1 MIITLGIFQ
10 TLGNIILFL
19 IVLGVIICVHELG
32 HLYFAKKA
40 GILCHEFS
48 FGMGPR
54 LWSIKKG
61 ETIYSIRAIPFGG
74 FVSMSGE
81 ELEEEIVKI
90 GDRVRLEFDND
101 NVVKNI
107 IINPDNPKYT
117 DLIEVT
123 VETIDL
129 KSDKNLFINQYSVK
143 QDAMYIFDKREMQI
157 APLNRRFASKS
168 KWQRFITTFG
178 GPMMNFILAFVV
190 YLIIAFAVGVP
201 NMSSTVVSEV
211 SENGPA
217 YNVLLDGDKI
227 VSINGVN
234 VDSWNGETNSVS
246 SELDKT
252 IDGYIIVV
260 ERNGQLVTLEEIKPL
275 LLFYNLGFQASLDSD
290 ELIVK
295 SPIDLFERSEL
306 LPGDKILSIEDIQM
320 NTWEDIIAFVE
331 NNKEG
336 SESKEDLY
344 KITVYRQTI
353 SAYSGFVSSITEQGG
368 YYFVEINPTGDFDN
382 VTYKIGGTEELL
394 VSVGSQI
401 TQGDALGGG
410 GNYDFEFVLYGEKVL
425 EAVGVTPY
433 NSVIGIEATNH
444 FSFFGSIGSA
454 FTMLINAGTS
464 IFGTLGLLFTSNLVG
479 VSDLSGFVGIFS
491 LTSQAAS
498 AGIITLLSFVG
509 FLSVNLGIVNLLP
522 IPALDGGRIVFI
534 GYEAIFRKKPNQ
546 KVENWLHTIVFFL
559 LMALMLYVTYN
570 DILKLFG
577 I

>member
-54 LWSIKKG
+54 LWSVKKG

-81 ELEEEIVKI
+81 ELEEEIIKI
-90 GDRVRLEFDND
+90 GDKIRLEFDD
-101 NVVKNI
+101 NNIVKNI
-107 IINPDNPKYT
+107 IINPNNPKYL
-117 DLIEVT
+117 DLTEVT
-123 VETIDL
+123 VEQVDL
-129 KSDKNLFINQYSVK
+129 KSDNNLFINQYKVN

-157 APLNRRFASKS
+157 APLNRRFASKT
-168 KWQRFITTFG
+168 KWQRFIATFG

-190 YLIIAFAVGVP
+190 YLIIAFSIGVP
-201 NMSSTVVSEV
+201 NTGSTVISEV
-211 SENGPA
+211 NDAGPA
-217 YNVLLDGDKI
+217 YEVLLDGDKI
-227 VSINGVN
+227 ISINGVD
-234 VDSWNGETNSVS
+234 VDSWTGTSNSVS
-246 SELDKT
+246 SELGKT
-252 IDGYIIVV
+252 TDGYIIVV
-260 ERNGQLVTLEEIKPL
+260 ERNDQLVTLEEIKPL
-275 LLFYNLGFQASLDSD
+275 LLFYNLGFQASAESD

-295 SPIDLFERSEL
+295 SPIDLFEKSQL
-306 LPGDKILSIEDIQM
+306 KTGDKILSIEDIQM
-320 NTWEDIIAFVE
+320 NTWDDVIAFVE

-353 SAYSGFVSSITEQGG
+353 SEYSGYISSVKQENG
-368 YYFVEINPTGDFDN
+368 YYLVEINPTGEQEN
-382 VTYKIGGTEELL
+382 VIYSIGGTEELL
-394 VSVGSQI
+394 VSAGSQVVA
-401 TQGDALGGG
+401 GEALGGG
-410 GNYDFEFVLYGEKVL
+410 GNYDIEFVLYGDKVL
-425 EAVGVTPY
+425 KAVGVTPFD
-433 NSVIGIEATNH
+433 SVIGIEATNH

-454 FTMLINAGTS
+454 FNMLVNAGTS

-522 IPALDGGRIVFI
+522 IPALDGGRIVFL
-534 GYEAIFRKKPNQ
+534 GYEAIFKKKPNQ